1 MMNGKGRKQ
10 SLLLFERQENV
21 SALYLTWETMPRM
34 FSTPGRLV
42 LKSNTWAQPPS
53 FSFLW
58 YSTWSASAF
67 GLSTPALRQVMDL
80 SMPSLHWVTEE
91 TATDGMHQLC
101 KEHGRSHR
109 NFHSA
114 LYPSIRIYY
123 LLTRKPHKG
132 LKCFFLKQTLWARL
146 WALLHFFTVSK
157 PFCSASCRPKAQG
170 TDFCPAEQ
178 SFHLGWSISGKGPTT
193 QEKSL

>member
-67 GLSTPALRQVMDL
+67 RLSTPALRQVMDL

-101 KEHGRSHR
+101 KEHARSHR

-146 WALLHFFTVSK
+146 WALLLPLFRSHFVQQAADPK
-157 PFCSASCRPKAQG
+157 PRELIAALLNNHFIW
-170 TDFCPAEQ
+170 
-178 SFHLGWSISGKGPTT
+178 GWGISGKGPTA
-193 QEKSL
+193 